1 MVFWHTAT
9 GFPWN
14 KKFKL
19 SNGTVCSCPSLAA
32 PVSFLLVGL
41 TCSKSLSCPQA
52 VKYAD
57 HTTDR
62 RRCSFHICSTVTVG
76 TAYVLF
82 LIGCVLVAADYKVTI
97 PGWATISSTIQ
108 RTTSDKCKDQGKPP
122 GSEPLPKDIVSQTS
136 NLEMQPLFGPIIE
149 KKGTTNTSKNLLAMA
164 VGIKQ
169 KEIVDQIVRKF
180 ISSDFT
186 VMLFHY
192 DGIMDEWKHF
202 QWCDSALHVSAINQ
216 AKWYTIFICVYLNR
230 WFSRRFLHPDIV
242 AEYSYIFLWDEDLG
256 VENFDPR
263 RYLQIIQEEELE
275 ISQPAL
281 NTANRISVH
290 YDFTARQEGSKV
302 HRRVTNPTGVNRCHE
317 NITGPPCA
325 GYVEMMAPVF
335 SRAAWRCTWYMIQ
348 DDLISGWGMDFK
360 FGYCAQGERTKKI
373 GIVDAEYIEHKAVPS
388 FGRSNIQKASSASS
402 SHNGDRENVKKR
414 SFTEW
419 RMFENRWKGATQTDE
434 CWIDPYAE
442 KIK

>member
-1 MVFWHTAT
+1 MGKQTRV
-9 GFPWN
+9 
-14 KKFKL
+14 
-19 SNGTVCSCPSLAA
+19 
-32 PVSFLLVGL
+32 
-41 TCSKSLSCPQA
+41 
-52 VKYAD
+52 
-57 HTTDR
+57 
-62 RRCSFHICSTVTVG
+62 
-76 TAYVLF
+76 
-82 LIGCVLVAADYKVTI
+82 VAARACLTEVGSPLGLGYCSSHPLTI
-97 PGWATISSTIQ
+97 PGLETISSTIR
-108 RTTSDKCKDQGKPP
+108 RTAFSKCKDQCKPV

-149 KKGTTNTSKNLLAMA
+149 TKGNTNTSKNLLAMA
-164 VGIKQ
+164 VGIRQ

-216 AKWYTIFICVYLNR
+216 TKWYTICLVKHLVQEPYLVFSYPMVEVICFYLNR

-242 AEYSYIFLWDEDLG
+242 AEYSYIFIWDEDLG

-263 RYLQIIQEEELE
+263 RISHDICHTNLIIRYLQIIQEEELE

-281 NTANRISVH
+281 NTANRRSVH

-348 DDLISGWGMDFK
+348 NDLISGWGLDFK

-388 FGRSNIQKASSASS
+388 LGGSNLQKASSASS
-402 SHNGDRENVKKR
+402 PRNSDRENVLNR

-419 RMFENRWKGATQTDE
+419 RMFEKRWRSATQEDE
-434 CWIDPYAE
+434 CWVDPYAE